1 MISKAVIY
9 QALAKV
15 FAKKAAEA
23 RQGLEVGVHS
33 VEAQVV
39 VSLTGQVEVKED
51 LEYTPTTSIPH
62 KATMALFIR
71 YAGITGPA
79 AMKALIQ
86 ALTESMEIAQLGK
99 KAKESRLAAIRELAD
114 LETAEAAVREG
125 LGALPKATRNGAV
138 TASVE
143 VGPVRVSP
151 L

>member
-15 FAKKAAEA
+15 FAEKAAAA
-23 RQGLEVGVHS
+23 RQELEVGVHS

-62 KATMALFIR
+62 KATMALFMR

-79 AMKALIQ
+79 ALKALVR

-99 KAKESRLAAIRELAD
+99 KAKEDRLAAIRELAD

-125 LGALPKATRNGAV
+125 LAALPKATRNGAV
-138 TASVE
+138 TATVE
-143 VGPVRVSP
+143 VGTVRVSP